1 MLVAKGIFEVVF
13 VSLLVGHTHKD
24 IDATFERWS
33 MKLREKDYLTILSL
47 MKSFMLLDPKLHKVI
62 PS

>member
-1 MLVAKGIFEVVF
+1 
-13 VSLLVGHTHKD
+13 LVGHTHKD